1 MVPVTTC
8 CPLSTHRAVRD
19 DMDWVEMH
27 RMILQLDLPM
37 TEKNLVLVRFRRIF
51 GHIDGH
57 YRTVQRYYN
66 SSRTFVITASILNP
80 ALLSIAS
87 SNPEDLVNTV
97 LFWVVWILQM
107 LVSLVTAYIA
117 FFKWDK
123 KYFVYMVYKQR
134 AEQEIWTFLEL
145 TGRYSIIDPLIDD
158 EVAEMCTTHRSK
170 IKLLLSQLEMIYR
183 KLQDAD
189 TSIQHMDS
197 ESERD
202 GGPATNG
209 AGGSNTSRAAA
220 LGTST
225 KGGIRS
231 FAGEVQLQRKRRLEA
246 TERKLQQLSEQLATA
261 ASDDERRGVQELIQ
275 RYETMR
281 QQNRRVD
288 EQLLELEQNFDD
300 KNQNKR

>member
-1 MVPVTTC
+1 
-8 CPLSTHRAVRD
+8 
-19 DMDWVEMH
+19 
-27 RMILQLDLPM
+27 M
-37 TEKNLVLVRFRRIF
+37 TDKNLVLVRFRRIF

-87 SNPEDLVNTV
+87 SNQEGLMNTV

-123 KYFVYMVYKQR
+123 KYFVFMVYKQR

-145 TGRYSIIDPLIDD
+145 TGKYNIIDPLIDE
-158 EVAEMCTTHRSK
+158 EVAEMRTTHCSK

-197 ESERD
+197 ESDR
-202 GGPATNG
+202 GGGNG
-209 AGGSNTSRAAA
+209 TGNGNGNGPNVLAA

-225 KGGIRS
+225 KYGLQS
-231 FAGEVQLQRKRRLEA
+231 FTSEVQHQRQRRLEA
-246 TERKLQQLSEQLATA
+246 TERKLQQLSEQLATTT
-261 ASDDERRGVQELIQ
+261 SEDERRNVQNLIQ

-288 EQLLELEQNFDD
+288 EQLIELEQNFDD
-300 KNQNKR
+300 KHQRKR

>member
-1 MVPVTTC
+1 
-8 CPLSTHRAVRD
+8 
-19 DMDWVEMH
+19 
-27 RMILQLDLPM
+27 MILQLDVPM
-37 TEKNLVLVRFRRIF
+37 TDKNLVLVRFRRIF
-51 GHIDGH
+51 GHIDGQ

-87 SNPEDLVNTV
+87 SNPNDLLNTV
-97 LFWVVWILQM
+97 LFWAVWILQIC
-107 LVSLVTAYIA
+107 VSLVTAYIA

-145 TGRYSIIDPLIDD
+145 TGRYTIIDPLNDE
-158 EVAEMCTTHRSK
+158 EVAEMRTTHRSK
-170 IKLLLSQLEMIYR
+170 IKLLLSQLEMVYR

-197 ESERD
+197 ESE
-202 GGPATNG
+202 GGGNTNG
-209 AGGSNTSRAAA
+209 SVGSGGAGMIAT
-220 LGTST
+220 LGGAST
-225 KGGIRS
+225 KSGLRS
-231 FAGEVQLQRKRRLEA
+231 FASEVQLQQKRRLEA
-246 TERKLQQLSEQLATA
+246 TERKLQRLSEQLATTT
-261 ASDDERRGVQELIQ
+261 SEEERKQVQDMIQ

-281 QQNRRVD
+281 QQNRRID

-300 KNQNKR
+300 KHES